1 MLLFIAAEDDIQTQ
15 PFADTKTPV
24 LEQFYSKETPTQVF
38 SYEYCKT
45 FKDSFLYRSPPV
57 AVSGHLYYFLTFSSC
72 YVHRSP
78 IAIEWHVFFSLCI
91 EIFRSRISKRKNV
104 TLIKRARASSQIKG
118 RVSGEF

>member
-24 LEQFYSKETPTQVF
+24 LEQLYSKETPTQVF

-78 IAIEWHVFFSLCI
+78 IAIEWHVFFPYVLKFLDH
-91 EIFRSRISKRKNV
+91 EYPKEKM
-104 TLIKRARASSQIKG
+104 
-118 RVSGEF
+118 

>member
-24 LEQFYSKETPTQVF
+24 LEQLYSKETPTQVF

-57 AVSGHLYYFLTFSSC
+57 AVSGHLYYF
-72 YVHRSP
+72 HRSP